1 MLAQLRNSKGKIL
14 GALVIT
20 LTMGYFLLPL
30 EAKEKLDT
38 NQDESSA
45 GASCNLWQGD
55 PEFRQALIK
64 HLQKRFF
71 KKIGATDEQKE
82 KIGALINSK
91 IEANQS
97 KRAELRKELESFA
110 DLVSN
115 PGTDEQTI
123 RDKAMVL
130 RKLHQNLMDDRLETM
145 LAVRAMLN
153 DEQKAKLGTRLKA
166 LLNGELPP
174 TLKNRL
180 KNRISML

>member
-1 MLAQLRNSKGKIL
+1 MLAQLRNSKGRII
-14 GALVIT
+14 GALMMT

-38 NQDESSA
+38 SQDESSA
-45 GASCNLWQGD
+45 GASCILLQGD

-64 HLQKRFF
+64 HLEKRFF
-71 KKIGATDEQKE
+71 KKIGATEEQKE
-82 KIGALINSK
+82 KIGALINNK

-97 KRAELRKELESFA
+97 KREELRKGLESFA
-110 DLVSN
+110 DLISN

-130 RKLHQNLMDDRLETM
+130 RRMHQNLMDDRLETM
-145 LAVRAMLN
+145 LAVRAMLT
-153 DEQKAKLGTRLKA
+153 DEQKTKLGTRLKA
-166 LLNGELPP
+166 ILNGELPP

-180 KNRISML
+180 KSRISML